1 VSRGPCVVAAI
12 LLALSTPTGLE
23 ACALDQGTSRVAA
36 RLEGADTIILD
47 DGREA
52 LLIGIVPPT
61 GGLAV
66 GPRDTTWPPAEA
78 SRRALDALVVGQ
90 TVEVATAGR
99 RIDRYG
105 RLLVHAFVQRGAE
118 RVWVQ
123 RDLVERGL
131 ARAFAITGNVACLD
145 ELIESENEART
156 ARRGH
161 WGTGVFQDRDAE
173 DAGAFYALRD
183 TFQTVEGRVET
194 VKRVRGQTIIRF
206 VSSGAVIFEVQLAQ
220 GKWAGDKLER
230 LAGRRVRVRGYIEVQ
245 RRPFIR
251 IPDPVMVEAVDDAPP
266 VPSQPDGQ
274 AAQPERGGPIPALA
288 PR

>member
-1 VSRGPCVVAAI
+1 MSRGPWGVVAMH
-12 LLALSTPTGLE
+12 LVLSTPTGLE
-23 ACALDQGTSRVAA
+23 ACALDQGTSQIAA
-36 RLEGADTIILD
+36 RVEGADTIILD

-52 LLIGIVPPT
+52 LLVGIVPPM

-66 GPRDTTWPPAEA
+66 SPRDTTWPPADA
-78 SRRALDALVVGQ
+78 TKQALAALVVGQ

-105 RLLVHAFVQRGAE
+105 RQLVHAFVQRGAE

-145 ELIESENEART
+145 ELIASENEARI

-161 WGTGVFQDRDAE
+161 WGTGVFQVRNAD
-173 DAGAFYALRD
+173 DAGALFGLRD
-183 TFQTVEGRVET
+183 TFQTVEGRVDT
-194 VKRVRGQTIIRF
+194 VKRVRGLNVVKF
-206 VSSGAVIFEVQLAQ
+206 VSSGPVIFEVQLLQ
-220 GKWAGDKLER
+220 GKWGRGTLDR

-245 RRPFIR
+245 RRPLIR
-251 IPDPVMVEAVDDAPP
+251 ISDHVMIEVVDDAPL
-266 VPSQPDGQ
+266 VPSGPD
-274 AAQPERGGPIPALA
+274 AHATEPERGGPIPAVA